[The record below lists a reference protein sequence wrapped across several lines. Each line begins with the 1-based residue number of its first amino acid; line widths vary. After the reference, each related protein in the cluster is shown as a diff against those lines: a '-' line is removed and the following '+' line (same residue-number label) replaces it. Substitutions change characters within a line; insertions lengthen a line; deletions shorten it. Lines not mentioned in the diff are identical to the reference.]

1 MSLDLCV
8 PFLFSTWLRCHS
20 LCTPS
25 VSVAPPGTAPLP
37 DIHLLFHRPA
47 QLSGFTAPVGDGLG
61 RPVDVIFSPPGYPD
75 LITPGSLA
83 RSQADRGPQCL
94 TLAPG
99 SPGFTSNLPHSSAG
113 GPWANDCTSSSLSF
127 LIPTRG
133 AQTLQQLRNRRAL
146 PPSPLLRHP
155 GGRYK
160 SAGPQE
166 EPQRQPV
173 RPPPGGQ

>member
-20 LCTPS
+20 LCAHPG
-25 VSVAPPGTAPLP
+25 SVASPGKIPHP
-37 DIHLLFHRPA
+37 HFCKGA
-47 QLSGFTAPVGDGLG
+47 QLSGCTAPVADGLG
-61 RPVDVIFSPPGYPD
+61 RPVDVIFSPSGYPD

-99 SPGFTSNLPHSSAG
+99 SPGFASNLPHSSAG
-113 GPWANDCTSSSLSF
+113 GPWANDCTSSSLSV
-127 LIPTRG
+127 LIVARG
-133 AQTLQQLRNRRAL
+133 AQTLRQLRNRRAL

-155 GGRYK
+155 GGRCK

-166 EPQRQPV
+166 EQQRQPV
-173 RPPPGGQ
+173 RPRPGGQ